1 MNSDDELKTRV
12 KNRLDS
18 QPVDAGTR
26 DALRAARH
34 TALDSARAAGPRT
47 WIPATAVGLAI
58 VLVASAL
65 LLRGIDDGQLPAM
78 AADDLAVIASEDEL
92 ELFEEL
98 EFYAWYEQENQV

>member
-1 MNSDDELKTRV
+1 MNSDDELK
-12 KNRLDS
+12 KRLKKRLES
-18 QPVDAGTR
+18 RPIDASTR

-34 TALDSARAAGPRT
+34 AALDSTEAARPRT
-47 WIPATAVGLAI
+47 WIPATAIGLAL

-65 LLRGIDDGQLPAM
+65 LLRGIDDVQMPAM

-98 EFYAWYEQENQV
+98 EFYLWYEQENQV